1 MMQKMH
7 QETLLHKIYCL
18 AFVYCSNIG
27 VCKTG
32 VSNSNLDDGP
42 IMIMPGKIAH
52 GPQQRAKTASM
63 PHYYAIS
70 NKKLRYRYIKSNLI
84 RSVPKVISLIEC
96 EQQ

>member
-52 GPQQRAKTASM
+52 GPQQREKTASM
-63 PHYYAIS
+63 THYYVIS
-70 NKKLRYRYIKSNLI
+70 NKKLRNIKSNLM
-84 RSVPKVISLIEC
+84 RSVPKVIILIE
-96 EQQ
+96 